1 MHFTVYLDTSE
12 NNRQHIKSVKQAMCL
27 TSLTM
32 SGSLGNGEVLMFSTL
47 YSCENYRLKCVFSF
61 SFACVSATNSNVFKI
76 WLAPKVR
83 SEENAF
89 KYSTSGVV
97 WCRSI
102 WEILRV
108 NIRLQTEL
116 IMLMP
121 FHYMAQGR
129 YVKPDMTLLL
139 VFFFFFFSSVILR
152 GLSHKSEDV

>member
-12 NNRQHIKSVKQAMCL
+12 KNRQHIKSVKQAMCL

-47 YSCENYRLKCVFSF
+47 YSCENYRRKCVFSF
-61 SFACVSATNSNVFKI
+61 SFACDVFKI

-83 SEENAF
+83 NEENAF
-89 KYSTSGVV
+89 KYTTSGVV

-129 YVKPDMTLLL
+129 YVKADMTLLFFC
-139 VFFFFFFSSVILR
+139 FFF
-152 GLSHKSEDV
+152 LSRP